1 MNTFFLTSQNEGRM
15 VLAPLTKHSGLQR
28 GAGHCS
34 FCTPLVTWHSHVFCR
49 FLVRLLNQP
58 PFFMTAF
65 PYFWIFWHGQ
75 AIRQQFVDVESVVL
89 CGIRFRE
96 YRHLQFSHE
105 SLGHW
110 RTMAK
115 SIKHLGRNF
124 RIRGKTAKSSNHQ
137 NQIKP
142 EFNAFLSKLAT
153 VSSFSGCHQSLH

>member
-1 MNTFFLTSQNEGRM
+1 
-15 VLAPLTKHSGLQR
+15 
-28 GAGHCS
+28 
-34 FCTPLVTWHSHVFCR
+34 
-49 FLVRLLNQP
+49 
-58 PFFMTAF
+58 MTAF

-115 SIKHLGRNF
+115 SLKHLGRNF
-124 RIRGKTAKSSNHQ
+124 RIRGNTAK
-137 NQIKP
+137 
-142 EFNAFLSKLAT
+142 T
-153 VSSFSGCHQSLH
+153 